1 MQLHQVS
8 RPAGARHRAR
18 RGGRGNAAGPG
29 TTAGKGT
36 KGQKARA
43 GVSIPA
49 RFEGGQ
55 LPLVKRLPF
64 KRGFVNHFRVSY
76 AEVNLERLAAF
87 APGSAVTPES
97 LQQAGLI
104 KSTRRPVK
112 ILGRGDL
119 QVSLQVKAH
128 KFTRAAQGKI
138 EAAGGTVEVA

>member
-8 RPAGARHRAR
+8 RPAGARHRR
-18 RGGRGNAAGPG
+18 RRVGRGNAAGQG

-64 KRGFVNHFRVSY
+64 KRGFVNHFRVVY

-87 APGSAVTPES
+87 APGSQVTPES
-97 LQQAGLI
+97 LQQAGII
-104 KSTRRPVK
+104 KSTRQPVK
-112 ILGRGDL
+112 ILGRGSLD
-119 QVSLQVKAH
+119 VSLQVKAQ
-128 KFTRAAQGKI
+128 KFTRSAQSKI
-138 EAAGGTVEVA
+138 EAAGGSVEVA